1 MLKAAVCLFG
11 TNSSF
16 PNIFLFQLAGLQAG
30 PAIICLYFMDAL
42 VVDLKDFVVRT
53 PEQVF
58 RVFFKLYNA
67 ETIKTE
73 LWHLFGT
80 WAKALENETSAP
92 GEAEAQVALLFDQ
105 LIALTE
111 ALENLRNGNT
121 SAISCVVCGNKL
133 ENKKAEEPGG
143 QA

>member
-1 MLKAAVCLFG
+1 M
-11 TNSSF
+11 S
-16 PNIFLFQLAGLQAG
+16 
-30 PAIICLYFMDAL
+30 AL
-42 VVDLKDFVVRT
+42 VIDLKDFAVRT
-53 PEQVF
+53 PEQVI

-67 ETIKTE
+67 DKVKTE

-80 WAKALENETSAP
+80 WAKTLEKETVP
-92 GEAEAQVALLFDQ
+92 GDTEAQVALLFDQ

-121 SAISCVVCGNKL
+121 SSISCVVCGSKR
-133 ENKKAEEPGG
+133 ENKTGEEPKG

>member
-1 MLKAAVCLFG
+1 
-11 TNSSF
+11 
-16 PNIFLFQLAGLQAG
+16 
-30 PAIICLYFMDAL
+30 MDAV
-42 VVDLKDFVVRT
+42 VVDLKDFAVRT
-53 PEQVF
+53 PEQVI

-67 ETIKTE
+67 AKVKTE

-80 WAKALENETSAP
+80 WAKNLENETKTP
-92 GEAEAQVALLFDQ
+92 GDTEAQVALLFDQ

-121 SAISCVVCGNKL
+121 KAISCVVCGQQR
-133 ENKKAEEPGG
+133 ENQTGEEPKG